1 MSSNPPVN
9 SIAARLTEIR
19 QTLPANVRLIAVTK
33 QVSIAAIRQAYEAG
47 VRDFG
52 ESRIQEAASKQAA
65 LQDLPGVTWHLIG
78 HLQTN
83 KAAKAL
89 QQFQWIH
96 SIDSLKLAQRLD
108 QLAAEQAVMPKVCLQ
123 VKLLP
128 DPSKFGWTVSE
139 LLADLPQ
146 LDQCRHLEIQGLM
159 VIPPYGLQAAETQ
172 AVFDRARELAEQI
185 RQQGWSHLQM
195 KELSMGMSDDY
206 PLAIQAGSTMI
217 RLGRT
222 LFGDRASQT
231 ETERSESV

>member
-1 MSSNPPVN
+1 VPSLPVN
-9 SIAARLTEIR
+9 SIAVRLNEIR
-19 QTLPANVRLIAVTK
+19 QTLPESVRLIAVTK
-33 QVSIAAIRQAYEAG
+33 QVSIAAMRQAYEAG

-52 ESRIQEAASKQAA
+52 ESRIQEAAAKHEE
-65 LQDLPGVTWHLIG
+65 LQDLPDITWHLIG

-108 QLAAEQAVMPKVCLQ
+108 QLAAEQSVAPKVCLQ
-123 VKLLP
+123 VKLMP
-128 DPSKFGWTVSE
+128 DPSKFGWTVPE
-139 LLADLPQ
+139 LMADLPQ
-146 LDQCRHLEIQGLM
+146 LDQCRHLDIQGLM
-159 VIPPYGLQAAETQ
+159 VIPPYGLEAVETR

-185 RQQGWSHLQM
+185 QQQGWSHLQM

-206 PLAIQAGSTMI
+206 PLAIRAGSTMI

-222 LFGDRASQT
+222 LFGDRAAQT
-231 ETERSESV
+231 EAEPSAPA